1 MGDVSNQDGTDA
13 SKTMKTCWELTGN
26 KSTLKGPSCT
36 YEGANKF
43 NKVADSMKWLQCP
56 WRLNLDMATRRKV
69 CVKVKVRIQRKKKN
83 DWDNYCCPLPL
94 PHLGIWRPHKGA
106 VLREKLCSTLKL
118 FKVFIIGQPLSC
130 HHPPQIWLENITD
143 SSFTVGN
150 VIDLVTSGS
159 SVWGLRYLSSIVF
172 NLVM

>member
-83 DWDNYCCPLPL
+83 DWDNYCCPLPPPPL
-94 PHLGIWRPHKGA
+94 TWAFGGLI
-106 VLREKLCSTLKL
+106 REQC
-118 FKVFIIGQPLSC
+118 
-130 HHPPQIWLENITD
+130 WER
-143 SSFTVGN
+143 
-150 VIDLVTSGS
+150 S
-159 SVWGLRYLSSIVF
+159 SVRPWSCLKSSSLVSHFLVIILLRYGWKTSQTVASQWETS
-172 NLVM
+172 